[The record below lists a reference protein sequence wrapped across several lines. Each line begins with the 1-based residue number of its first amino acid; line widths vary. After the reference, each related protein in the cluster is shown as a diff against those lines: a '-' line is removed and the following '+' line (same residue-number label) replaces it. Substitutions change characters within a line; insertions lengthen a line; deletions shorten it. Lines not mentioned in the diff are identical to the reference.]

1 MPLLRKQSPS
11 PCKGEGDTEGE
22 VDRNIMLLAID
33 IGNTDTTL
41 GVFAGEELRATW
53 HMATSVH
60 RTTDE
65 YAALLLNLLRYQSL
79 GTSDIKEVALCSV
92 VPPLITTFEELLQRY
107 FHISPLVVGA
117 GIKTGVR
124 IRMDNPREV
133 GADRIVNAVAAH
145 HLYGG
150 PIIIA
155 DLGTATTF
163 DTVSREGDYLGGAI
177 APGIITAAEALFR
190 QAAMLP
196 RVELTHPKQAIG
208 TNTIAAMQSGII
220 FGYVGLIEGMVARI
234 QQELGEKAK
243 VVATGGCAELIAKET
258 AVIDVVNPNLT
269 LIGLRLIYL
278 MNRA

>member
-1 MPLLRKQSPS
+1 
-11 PCKGEGDTEGE
+11 
-22 VDRNIMLLAID
+22 MLLAID
-33 IGNTDTTL
+33 IGNTDISL
-41 GVFAGEELRATW
+41 GAFEGEEFRATW
-53 HMATSVH
+53 HIATGIHRMA
-60 RTTDE
+60 DE
-65 YAALLLNLLRYQSL
+65 YMVLLLNLLHHQGLDISE
-79 GTSDIKEVALCSV
+79 IKEAVLCSV
-92 VPPLITTFEELLQRY
+92 VPPLVATFEELFQRY

-133 GADRIVNAVAAH
+133 GADRIVNAAAAH

-150 PIIIA
+150 PIIIT

-163 DTVSREGDYLGGAI
+163 DTVSKEGDYLGGAI
-177 APGIITAAEALFR
+177 APGIAAAAETLFV

-208 TNTIAAMQSGII
+208 TNTIAAMQSGIV
-220 FGYVGLIEGMVARI
+220 FGYVGLVEGVVARI
-234 QQELGEKAK
+234 QQELGGKAK

-269 LIGLRLIYL
+269 LTGLRLIYL
-278 MNRA
+278 MNKA